1 MSPTVPDLSP
11 AQTQDPAQP
20 PDEHVSDLSPEA
32 VSTTQEP
39 PAPMLDV
46 HPPHH
51 AATTWRD
58 FFIHI
63 ATIVLGLIIAVGL
76 EQTVE
81 YFHHRHQVAETRE
94 ALRKELEQNQ
104 KTMASSVAEFQR
116 LTTVVQANLAV
127 FHYLELHPHA
137 PQSSLPAKVNWH
149 SNGGPFSESVWT
161 TAQQSAILGLMPPEE
176 VRDQTR
182 LYRILQTCSNSFA
195 AYRVANTDAR
205 AYTVDAASVSDLSPA
220 QIQEQIRLTRI
231 VLNRLY
237 RFGADL
243 RNLAVLYPQFAPG
256 PSLEELANIVHESP
270 NERRELE
277 SQIGPGSS
285 SPLQDATQL
294 QPDRKP

>member
-1 MSPTVPDLSP
+1 
-11 AQTQDPAQP
+11 
-20 PDEHVSDLSPEA
+20 
-32 VSTTQEP
+32 
-39 PAPMLDV
+39 MLDI
-46 HPPHH
+46 HPAHH

-63 ATIVLGLIIAVGL
+63 ATIVLGLLIAIGL

-94 ALRKELEQNQ
+94 ALNKELEQNQ
-104 KTMASSVAEFQR
+104 KTMASSVAEFRR

-127 FHYLELHPHA
+127 FHYLESHPRA
-137 PQSSLPAKVNWH
+137 SQSSLPAKVNWH
-149 SNGGPFSESVWT
+149 SAGSPFSESVWT
-161 TAQQSAILGLMPPEE
+161 TAQQGAVLGLMPPEE

-182 LYRILQTCSNSFA
+182 LYRMLQTCSNSFA

-205 AYTVDAASVSDLSPA
+205 AYTVDAASVSNLSPA

-243 RNLAVLYPQFAPG
+243 RNLATRYPRFAPG
-256 PSLEELANIVHESP
+256 PSIEELANIVHESP
-270 NERRELE
+270 DQRREIE
-277 SQIGPGSS
+277 SQFPPEPS
-285 SPLQDATQL
+285 SPSQDSVSP
-294 QPDRKP
+294 QPDSKP